1 MKYKYGNFEI
11 NQFIDYKKRLHSLI
25 HWFLVYAD
33 DNDPAL
39 GEYFIK
45 VQYKLNGLNEL
56 LNYPTQL
63 VEIINLV
70 ESARIEYNKDKENFN
85 HKLFRKTFLD
95 IHELIDKIPIGD
107 E

>member
-1 MKYKYGNFEI
+1 MKHKYGTFED
-11 NQFIDYKKRLHSLI
+11 NQFDGYKKRLHSWV

-33 DNDPAL
+33 NNDPAL
-39 GEYFIK
+39 NDYFTK

-63 VEIINLV
+63 VEIINLI
-70 ESARIEYNKDKENFN
+70 ESARIEYNKENFN

-95 IHELIDKIPIGD
+95 IHELIDKIPTGD
-107 E
+107 K